1 MLKYARSLLDSV
13 LGRKRALDEE
23 PESSGSAI
31 VDYSN
36 KKLKVEDDTKMVY
49 KVYISNIP
57 TCTSSA
63 IKKYLADK
71 GIPRISKSP
80 QWDYAIATYK
90 VLYKHAIEKND

>member
-1 MLKYARSLLDSV
+1 
-13 LGRKRALDEE
+13 LGRKRALDDDN
-23 PESSGSAI
+23 ESSVSANED
-31 VDYSN
+31 VSN
-36 KKLKVEDDTKMVY
+36 KKIRVEDDTKMVY

-90 VLYKHAIEKND
+90 VLYKHAIEKDLD

>member
-23 PESSGSAI
+23 PESSGSAN
-31 VDYSN
+31 VEYSN

-90 VLYKHAIEKND
+90 VLYKHAIEKTD